1 MKFRH
6 LVGGIVVAST
16 GLFSAAASAAP
27 VISNLALS
35 EISVFDAV
43 ITGTGA
49 TVGLAQV
56 VDGGS
61 IGKTN
66 TIPFGRSS
74 AGFGPLKQACLP
86 VWWVCGGS
94 GREIRCAARVA
105 VVAVGVLDPCGRGAA
120 TGGRWR
126 RAGWCGDDGSGTRG
140 RAALGNPIN
149 GQSTA
154 IRASQWC
161 FAALTGAPKRKWRNI
176 RHIGL
181 AFTFY
186 F

>member
-6 LVGGIVVAST
+6 LVWGIVVAST

-74 AGFGPLKQACLP
+74 AGFLPLEAGLSPCL
-86 VWWVCGGS
+86 
-94 GREIRCAARVA
+94 
-105 VVAVGVLDPCGRGAA
+105 VGLRRFGA
-120 TGGRWR
+120 
-126 RAGWCGDDGSGTRG
+126 
-140 RAALGNPIN
+140 
-149 GQSTA
+149 
-154 IRASQWC
+154 
-161 FAALTGAPKRKWRNI
+161 
-176 RHIGL
+176 
-181 AFTFY
+181 
-186 F
+186 

>member
-1 MKFRH
+1 VAIFDSGLKYAQLVKNDDLMEGQGMKFRH

-74 AGFGPLKQACLP
+74 AGLLPLEAGLSPCLVGLRRFGA
-86 VWWVCGGS
+86 
-94 GREIRCAARVA
+94 
-105 VVAVGVLDPCGRGAA
+105 
-120 TGGRWR
+120 
-126 RAGWCGDDGSGTRG
+126 
-140 RAALGNPIN
+140 
-149 GQSTA
+149 
-154 IRASQWC
+154 
-161 FAALTGAPKRKWRNI
+161 
-176 RHIGL
+176 
-181 AFTFY
+181 
-186 F
+186 